1 MNFDNLLGYISVSPD
16 NHTIRDVAAAAAVR
30 FTAHL
35 LYSQGPSLRGPAISP
50 QVETSRPAIILG
62 QFRSSRQKWISVS
75 PAVVSGARGDS
86 RSLLPA
92 GSHSQH
98 MIVEGA

>member
-1 MNFDNLLGYISVSPD
+1 MGIKGL
-16 NHTIRDVAAAAAVR
+16 
-30 FTAHL
+30 TAHIQH
-35 LYSQGPSLRGPAISP
+35 SPRVSRPSFCRLTISP